1 VNIFVLLLS
10 TLQKAAFHAEKNN
23 TIITRTL
30 NTDILANHLIMVDL
44 ETTLNAIKN
53 ERHVLDTEP
62 LLFTLVSNPDSSTLK
77 ANIVSPSNIISHDE
91 SDNASSLTQKNMLM
105 CRICHCEEVS
115 PEFLITPCYCAG
127 TLKFVHQA
135 CLQQWLKSN
144 GMKSC
149 ELCKF
154 DFIMETRTRSFR
166 DWEKLDMNHIERRK
180 VLCSVTFHLIGNY
193 F

>member
-1 VNIFVLLLS
+1 
-10 TLQKAAFHAEKNN
+10 
-23 TIITRTL
+23 
-30 NTDILANHLIMVDL
+30 MVDL

-53 ERHVLDTEP
+53 DRNDMEP
-62 LLFTLVSNPDSSTLK
+62 LLFTLVHNPNSSNPK
-77 ANIVSPSNIISHDE
+77 ANIVNPINLIANDE
-91 SDNASSLTQKNMLM
+91 SDNSNSNSLNQKNLLM

-180 VLCSVTFHLIGNY
+180 VLCSVTFHLIGSSNSITLIM
-193 F
+193 FLDLIDFVIKTLP